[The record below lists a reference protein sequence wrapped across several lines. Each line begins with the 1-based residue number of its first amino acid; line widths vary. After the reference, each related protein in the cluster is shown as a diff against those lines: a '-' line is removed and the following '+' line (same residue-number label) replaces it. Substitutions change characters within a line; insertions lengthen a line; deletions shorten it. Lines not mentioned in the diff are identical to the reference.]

1 MAQAKTLTEGEI
13 QKLLDHIA
21 TKPNAARN
29 RVMFLLT
36 VWAGLRVSEVAAL
49 KLSDVRNKDGS
60 IRGEI
65 YLDASRVKH
74 GHAGV
79 VFLNA
84 RLQGELDTYIRGKPW
99 FDPQQSLFTT
109 QARPRKGFTANTMTQ
124 TFYYLYR
131 GAGIQGASSHSLRR
145 TFITNLASRGIGV
158 RVLASLAGHQ
168 SISVTQRYID
178 VNDDM
183 KRRAV
188 ELV

>member
-21 TKPNAARN
+21 TKPNARRN

-84 RLQGELDTYIRGKPW
+84 RLQG
-99 FDPQQSLFTT
+99 
-109 QARPRKGFTANTMTQ
+109 
-124 TFYYLYR
+124 
-131 GAGIQGASSHSLRR
+131 QGV
-145 TFITNLASRGIGV
+145 IT
-158 RVLASLAGHQ
+158 
-168 SISVTQRYID
+168 
-178 VNDDM
+178 
-183 KRRAV
+183 KRRFNRHFINPGHTTSHLPKCATRMIV
-188 ELV
+188 TCAKVQLKSDGNRQMANRQSRHLV

>member
-21 TKPNAARN
+21 TKPNARRN
-29 RVMFLLT
+29 RVMFL
-36 VWAGLRVSEVAAL
+36 
-49 KLSDVRNKDGS
+49 
-60 IRGEI
+60 
-65 YLDASRVKH
+65 VKH

-131 GAGIQGASSHSLRR
+131 GAGIQGGSSHSGRR
-145 TFITNLASRGIGV
+145 TFITTLANKGV
-158 RVLASLAGHQ
+158 SVRLLASLVVQPTLYNSWQHDIALAKMRDSNDCDLYEGTTRKRGQ
-168 SISVTQRYID
+168 SADGKSTIEASCLDTFLS
-178 VNDDM
+178 
-183 KRRAV
+183 RRPHN
-188 ELV
+188 

>member
-65 YLDASRVKH
+65 YLTPYAAILVAH
-74 GHAGV
+74 
-79 VFLNA
+79 
-84 RLQGELDTYIRGKPW
+84 
-99 FDPQQSLFTT
+99 
-109 QARPRKGFTANTMTQ
+109 
-124 TFYYLYR
+124 
-131 GAGIQGASSHSLRR
+131 
-145 TFITNLASRGIGV
+145 IGQLE
-158 RVLASLAGHQ
+158 R
-168 SISVTQRYID
+168 
-178 VNDDM
+178 
-183 KRRAV
+183 
-188 ELV
+188 